1 MDNYILMNDM
11 IQNHQERMINL
22 RRYYPFFKLMDLN
35 FAQYRDG
42 KYAKLDMSYIVLA
55 VLRFLIEYNHFQD
68 KPVCYADYREF
79 MRELLVRDFELV
91 PGGEGEASDAD
102 EVIQYIFDK
111 MCNEGRPFTF
121 DYYDPAVRRTKTM
134 RVRLIETELTGQ
146 QVLYRIS
153 SDGVAFYL
161 DTKEVR
167 EESSINIAQLLLSK
181 MIRAKNFK
189 GGLEVISRIN
199 MEVGRLMQQPREI
212 QALLNRHVQE
222 GLAALEAYHERLFQ
236 WFDEEQRLFA
246 SNMALSAQAVRKM
259 EADHVTGETADEIY
273 RLDTALKN
281 AMKRHGELMN
291 IYMRMQKAGDEALQ
305 RAKRT
310 RFRSSVDFMDIWQRI
325 LAADQP
331 ELLAHMVGPLLAPK
345 TMKTFEPA
353 RLDDLLLYKPEETAA
368 GEPVKKEKEQ
378 MYVFEDEVA
387 EERMAANFGCLLK
400 VLLDQ
405 LMKKGSVTLEY
416 MNYLYGMK
424 FSDEIFRNGDYYA
437 FLVHLS
443 QKDFYDLSGLHRH
456 QDTFLEGMMEDF
468 MKAHEGVYDGLKFRL
483 IYEPEKTIRMMEQFE
498 MTNIRFER
506 VDD

>member
-11 IQNHQERMINL
+11 IQSHQERMINL
-22 RRYYPFFKLMDLN
+22 KRYYPFFKLMDLN
-35 FAQYRDG
+35 FIQYKDG

-68 KPVCYADYREF
+68 KPVCYADYRDF
-79 MRELLVRDFELV
+79 MKQLLVRDFELE
-91 PGGEGEASDAD
+91 PTQEAAD
-102 EVIQYIFDK
+102 EDELIQYIFDK
-111 MCNEGRPFTF
+111 LCNEGRPFAF
-121 DYYDPAVRRTKTM
+121 DYYDPASHQVKTI
-134 RVRLIETELTGQ
+134 RVRLIETELKGQ

-153 SDGVAFYL
+153 SDAVAFYL

-181 MIRAKNFK
+181 MIKAKNFK
-189 GGLEVISRIN
+189 GGLEVIQRIN
-199 MEVGRLMQQPREI
+199 MEVGRLLQQPREI
-212 QALLNRHVQE
+212 QALLNRHVQD
-222 GLAALEAYHERLFQ
+222 GLEALEAYQKRLFQ

-246 SNMALSAQAVRKM
+246 SNMALSAQAVQKM
-259 EADHVTGETADEIY
+259 EADHLRGEVADEIY

-281 AMKRHGELMN
+281 ATKRHGELMN
-291 IYMRMQKAGDEALQ
+291 AYMQMQKTGDEALQ

-325 LAADQP
+325 LEMNRPD
-331 ELLAHMVGPLLAPK
+331 LLVHMVTPLLMPK
-345 TMKTFEPA
+345 IMKTFDMA
-353 RLDDLLLYKPEETAA
+353 RLDDLLSYKPEETAS

-378 MYVFEDEVA
+378 MYVYDDEAA
-387 EERMAANFGCLLK
+387 EERMTANFSCLLK
-400 VLLDQ
+400 VLFDQ
-405 LMKKGSVTLEY
+405 LLKKGSVTLSY

-443 QKDFYDLSGLHRH
+443 QKDYYDLDRLRQH
-456 QDTFLEGMMEDF
+456 QDTFLEGMMDEFLKEHDST
-468 MKAHEGVYDGLKFRL
+468 YSGLKFRL
-483 IYEPEKTIRMMEQFE
+483 VYLPEEPIKIMEQFD

-506 VDD
+506 VDN